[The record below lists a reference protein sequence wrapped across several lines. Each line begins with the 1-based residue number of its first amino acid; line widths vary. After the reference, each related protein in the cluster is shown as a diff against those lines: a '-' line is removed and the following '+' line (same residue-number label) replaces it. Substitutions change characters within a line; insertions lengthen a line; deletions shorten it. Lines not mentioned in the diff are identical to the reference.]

1 MSAMHVCVRLKM
13 STPPLGLVFRT
24 EPDTYHQ
31 YYTMHQ
37 YSKIALNG
45 LEEDDNIR
53 LHPIAGACVPR
64 DKQLIH
70 STE

>member
-1 MSAMHVCVRLKM
+1 
-13 STPPLGLVFRT
+13 
-24 EPDTYHQ
+24 
-31 YYTMHQ
+31 MHQ